1 MPQRGSNDLTPDHIL
16 PFTDK
21 EIAVE
26 SEGVVY
32 RTLTSLTLL
41 QGQATRAHEGR
52 RRSLLLP
59 DISSFN
65 LQHQRLNVIVGDPLD
80 VAVAHLEEWGRQ
92 HGCYLREK

>member
-16 PFTDK
+16 QFTDK
-21 EIAVE
+21 EIALE
-26 SEGVVY
+26 SEGVVCW
-32 RTLTSLTLL
+32 TLPSLTLL
-41 QGQATRAHEGR
+41 QGQATRAQEG

-65 LQHQRLNVIVGDPLD
+65 LQHQGLNVIVGDSLD

-92 HGCYLREK
+92 HRCYLRQK